1 MAETDRPM
9 FSSVNMA
16 NWRTWLPQAG
26 VMVYLLISI
35 FANIAVLVSAFQT
48 VESLRFNSYFLP
60 YLAGLFYLGAGIWIF
75 SVHRQHIVGRI
86 FTAFCASVALVFGGI
101 FVLKLTQDLPWAW
114 LAGAGIVFGGASFV
128 DFAFQFPQEGDWIT
142 RNSPWR
148 LVPYGIATILAVL
161 IFAGQVGLIFDLDV
175 AFAAAAIVFG
185 LAWLIFR
192 RAKSPSP
199 VEREQINVVLFSSL
213 VSFGPVI
220 LSFISSLIFPE
231 TNRFFSFI
239 LLTLA
244 IFPILV
250 GYVIQRHR
258 LTHSN
263 FILSQTLLFGFMAL
277 LVSLVYALL
286 ASGLGLI
293 FSQGVGPVSPLFTGL
308 IFFALA
314 MCLIPLR
321 NQLEKTINNL
331 FLRGEQ
337 AYQERLQT
345 FSSDLT
351 SLVDLSSIIK
361 ALRQVIETSLVPGKL
376 HIYIFDP
383 LEDQYKITKDL
394 EGRTTSDLN
403 FPAGGALAQ
412 YLNKRKTPLSLGKFE
427 NLPAELNSEKVRI
440 RLLGGNLVVPLPG
453 RERLA
458 GWLVLGSRLSGDEYV
473 SRDFGFL
480 ETLCDQA
487 SLAIERAQVVD
498 NLESRVRQMNALARV
513 AQGINITLTMDDI
526 LELVYAQTTQ
536 IIPAD
541 DFKIFLADSQ
551 SGKSIPIFIVVDNER
566 LTSFENKM
574 LPQGKALEQE
584 VIHQHRSMLTD
595 DYPGECQRRGIS
607 SDLPGVYGW
616 MGVPLSAGAG
626 TIGSMSVGNHDISV
640 SYNREQLNLLQSI
653 ADQAAG
659 AIVKARLL
667 QESQRHA
674 HQLSTLNEVTRQL
687 TSTLNQEPLLL
698 NILESAVEILN
709 CEAGSLL
716 MVDNQTDELVFKVT
730 VGPVA
735 QDLTNLRLPPGTGEA
750 GKAVK
755 TRLPV
760 VVNDVAAS
768 PEWFS
773 KTDKETGFHTH
784 AILVIPLEVKDIVI
798 GVIEVL
804 NKKDGLPFSQ
814 EETELLSA
822 FASQAAVAIENA
834 RLYTSTDQA
843 LAARVEELSVM
854 QRIDRELNTSLDTKH
869 AMQIT
874 LDWAMRQSNANAGL
888 VGTLEEEDGLL
899 IMAWRGYTDE
909 MELYQ
914 NIPLAVKDFYLDTV
928 IESGLPQRIVL
939 PDENYRGL
947 LKEGRS
953 LVIIPIRRESNTIG
967 LILLESILPELPTE
981 DIMVFLTRLSDHA
994 SIAISNAQLYNAV
1007 QSANIAKSEFVS
1019 FVSHELKNPMT
1030 SIKGYTELLA
1040 AGAVG
1045 PVNEAQANF
1054 LVTIRSNVERMSTL
1068 VSDLNDVSRIE
1079 AGRLRLDFKAVVLSE
1094 IAEEVV
1100 RSLRRQIEEKS
1111 QKLTIQLPPELSKVW
1126 ADRSRVVQIV
1136 TNLISNATK
1145 YTQASGEILVQA
1157 ETCDNQWDANGAAR
1171 VVHVWVNDNGIGI
1184 GPDDQKKIFQK
1195 FFRSEDPKTREA
1207 TGTGLGLNITRS
1219 LVEMQGG
1226 RIWFESEF
1234 RKGTTFH
1241 FTLPIAE

>member
-1 MAETDRPM
+1 MVETDRTLV
-9 FSSVNMA
+9 FSAKVA
-16 NWRTWLPQAG
+16 NWRVWLPQS
-26 VMVYLLISI
+26 VVLIFLMISTL
-35 FANIAVLVSAFQT
+35 ANIAVPLYAFT
-48 VESLRFNSYFLP
+48 LSEGFRLNAFFLP
-60 YLAGLFYLGAGIWIF
+60 YLAGLFYLGSSIWIF
-75 SVHRQHIVGRI
+75 SVRRQQTVGKT
-86 FTAFCASVALVFGGI
+86 FSVFCSSVSLVFGGI
-101 FVLKLTQDLPWAW
+101 YVWGLTQNLIWAW
-114 LAGAGIVFGGASFV
+114 LAGIGMVFGGASFI
-128 DFAFQFPQEGDWIT
+128 DFAFEFPHEDSQIAAH
-142 RNSPWR
+142 PLWR
-148 LVPYGIATILAVL
+148 LVPFGAASILMVL
-161 IFAGQVGLIFDLDV
+161 TLITRLGLFFDLDV
-175 AFAAAAIVFG
+175 VFTCAGVLFG
-185 LAWLIFR
+185 LAWLILR
-192 RAKSPSP
+192 RGKTPFP
-199 VEREQINVVLFSSL
+199 FEREQIKLVLLSSL
-213 VSFGPVI
+213 VSLGPVALGFVI
-220 LSFISSLIFPE
+220 SLIFPE
-231 TNRFFSFI
+231 VNHFFPFI

-244 IFPILV
+244 IFPIMV
-250 GYVIQRHR
+250 GYTIHR
-258 LTHSN
+258 YRLIHSS
-263 FILSQTLLFGFMAL
+263 FILSRTLLFGIMAI
-277 LVSLVYALL
+277 LVSVAYALVS
-286 ASGLGLI
+286 SGLALI
-293 FSQGVGPVSPLFTGL
+293 FSQGVGGLSPVFTGL

-321 NQLEKTINNL
+321 NQLDRAINTL

-345 FSSDLT
+345 FSSELT
-351 SLVDLSSIIK
+351 SLVDLQSIIK
-361 ALRQVIETSLVPGKL
+361 ALRQAVEQSLVPGRL
-376 HIYIFDP
+376 HVYVYDP
-383 LEDQYKITKDL
+383 LEDQYKITLDL
-394 EGRTTSDLN
+394 DGRPTSDLN

-412 YLNKRKTPLSLGKFE
+412 FLNRQKTPISLGKLE

-440 RLLGGNLVVPLPG
+440 RLLEGNLVVPLPG
-453 RERLA
+453 RQHLT
-458 GWLVLGSRLSGDEYV
+458 GWLVLGARLSGDAYV
-473 SRDFGFL
+473 SRDFTFL

-487 SLAIERAQVVD
+487 SLAIERAQVVA

-541 DFKIFLADSQ
+541 DFQIFLADLQ
-551 SGKSIPIFIVVDNER
+551 SGMSIPIFIVIDNER
-566 LTSFENKM
+566 ITRLENKI
-574 LPQGKALEQE
+574 LSQGRALEQE
-584 VIHQHRSMLTD
+584 VIRQRRPMLTD
-595 DYPGECQRRGIS
+595 DYASDCQRRGIIPVS
-607 SDLPGVYGW
+607 PGVYGW
-616 MGVPLSAGAG
+616 MGVPLSAGAD
-626 TIGSMSVGNHDISV
+626 TIGAMSVGNRDISV
-640 SYNREQLNLLQSI
+640 TYNREQLNLLQSI

-667 QESQRHA
+667 QDSQRNPR
-674 HQLSTLNEVTRQL
+674 QLSTLNEVTRQL
-687 TSTLNQEPLLL
+687 TSTLDQEPLLL
-698 NILESAVEILN
+698 NILQSAVEILN

-716 MVDNQTDELVFKVT
+716 MVDSQTDELVFRVT

-735 QDLTNLRLPPGTGEA
+735 KNLIDIRLPPGSGEA

-760 VVNDVAAS
+760 VVNDVASS

-773 KTDKETGFHTH
+773 KTDQETGFHTH
-784 AILVIPLEVKDIVI
+784 AILVIPLEVKEKVI

-804 NKKDGLPFSQ
+804 NKKDGFPFSQ
-814 EETELLSA
+814 EEVELLSA

-843 LAARVEELSVM
+843 LAERVEELSVM
-854 QRIDRELNTSLDTKH
+854 QRIDRELNTSLDIKH

-888 VGTLEEEDGLL
+888 VGTLEEDGLL

-914 NIPLAVKDFYLDTV
+914 NIPLSVKDFYLDMV
-928 IESGLPQRIVL
+928 IDSGMPQRTNL
-939 PDENYRGL
+939 PAENHRGL

-953 LVIIPIRRESNTIG
+953 LVITPIRRESNTIG
-967 LILLESILPELPTE
+967 LIILESTSQELPSE

-1079 AGRLRLDFKAVVLSE
+1079 AGRLRLDFKAVALPE
-1094 IAEEVV
+1094 IMEEVV
-1100 RSLRRQIEEKS
+1100 RSLRRQVEEKS
-1111 QKLTIQLPPELSKVW
+1111 QKVSVQLPSDLSSVW
-1126 ADRSRVVQIV
+1126 ADRSRVVQIM
-1136 TNLISNATK
+1136 TNLISNANK
-1145 YTQASGEILVQA
+1145 YTQAGGDILVKA
-1157 ETCDNQWDANGAAR
+1157 ETSDNQWDANGADR
-1171 VVHVWVNDNGIGI
+1171 VVHVWVQDNGIGI
-1184 GPDDQKKIFQK
+1184 SVEDQKKVFQK

-1219 LVEMQGG
+1219 LVELQGG
-1226 RIWFESEF
+1226 RAWFESEF

>member
-1 MAETDRPM
+1 
-9 FSSVNMA
+9 V
-16 NWRTWLPQAG
+16 
-26 VMVYLLISI
+26 
-35 FANIAVLVSAFQT
+35 
-48 VESLRFNSYFLP
+48 
-60 YLAGLFYLGAGIWIF
+60 
-75 SVHRQHIVGRI
+75 
-86 FTAFCASVALVFGGI
+86 
-101 FVLKLTQDLPWAW
+101 
-114 LAGAGIVFGGASFV
+114 
-128 DFAFQFPQEGDWIT
+128 
-142 RNSPWR
+142 
-148 LVPYGIATILAVL
+148 
-161 IFAGQVGLIFDLDV
+161 
-175 AFAAAAIVFG
+175 
-185 LAWLIFR
+185 
-192 RAKSPSP
+192 
-199 VEREQINVVLFSSL
+199 
-213 VSFGPVI
+213 
-220 LSFISSLIFPE
+220 SSLIFPE
-231 TNRFFSFI
+231 VSRFYPFI

-244 IFPILV
+244 IFPIVV
-250 GYVIQRHR
+250 GYTIQRRR
-258 LTHSN
+258 LIHSS
-263 FILSQTLLFGFMAL
+263 FILSRTLLFGFMAI

-293 FSQGVGPVSPLFTGL
+293 FSQGISTLSPVFTGL

-314 MCLIPLR
+314 VCLIPLR
-321 NQLEKTINNL
+321 NQLEKAINNL

-345 FSSDLT
+345 FSSELT
-351 SLVDLSSIIK
+351 SLVDLQSIIK
-361 ALRQVIETSLVPGKL
+361 ALRQVVEKSLVPNRL
-376 HIYIFDP
+376 HIYIYDP
-383 LEDQYKITKDL
+383 LEDQYKITQDL

-403 FPAGGALAQ
+403 FPAEGALAQ
-412 YLNKRKTPLSLGKFE
+412 FLNKRRTPIFLGKLE
-427 NLPAELNSEKVRI
+427 NLPPELNSEKVRI

-453 RERLA
+453 REHLA
-458 GWLVLGSRLSGDEYV
+458 GWLVLGARLSGDAYV
-473 SRDFGFL
+473 SRDFSFL

-541 DFKIFLADSQ
+541 DFQIFLADLQ
-551 SGKSIPIFIVVDNER
+551 SGKSIPIFIVIDNER
-566 LTSFENKM
+566 LINLENKM

-584 VIHQHRSMLTD
+584 VIHQHRSMITD
-595 DYPGECQRRGIS
+595 DYAGECQRRGILAVS
-607 SDLPGVYGW
+607 PGVYGW

-626 TIGSMSVGNHDISV
+626 TIGSMSVGNRDISV

-698 NILESAVEILN
+698 NILQSAVEILN

-716 MVDNQTDELVFKVT
+716 MVDNQTDELVFRVT

-735 QDLTNLRLPPGTGEA
+735 TDLTNVRLPAGSGEA

-760 VVNDVAAS
+760 VVNDVAS
-768 PEWFS
+768 SSEWFS

-804 NKKDGLPFSQ
+804 NKKDGFPFSQ
-814 EETELLSA
+814 EEIELLSA

-874 LDWAMRQSNANAGL
+874 LDWAMRQSNANAGM
-888 VGTLEEEDGLL
+888 VGTLEEDGLP

-914 NIPLAVKDFYLDTV
+914 NIPISAKDFYLESV

-967 LILLESILPELPTE
+967 LIILESISQDLPSE
-981 DIMVFLTRLSDHA
+981 DTMVFLTRLSDHA

-1079 AGRLRLDFKAVVLSE
+1079 AGRMRLDFKAVVLSE
-1094 IAEEVV
+1094 IMDEIV
-1100 RSLRRQIEEKS
+1100 RSLRRQVEEKS
-1111 QKLTIQLPPELSKVW
+1111 QKLTIQLPPGLTSVW

-1145 YTQASGEILVQA
+1145 YTQASGEILVQGEA
-1157 ETCDNQWDANGAAR
+1157 CDNQWDANGAAR
-1171 VVHVWVNDNGIGI
+1171 VVHVWVQDNGIGI
-1184 GPDDQKKIFQK
+1184 GPEDQKKIFQK
-1195 FFRSEDPKTREA
+1195 FFRSEEPKTREA

-1234 RKGTTFH
+1234 RKGATFH

>member
-9 FSSVNMA
+9 GFSAKVA
-16 NWRTWLPQAG
+16 NWQAWLPQA
-26 VMVYLLISI
+26 VALAFLMISI
-35 FANIAVLVSAFQT
+35 LVNIAVPLYAFSAR
-48 VESLRFNSYFLP
+48 EGFNLNAFFLP
-60 YLAGLFYLGAGIWIF
+60 FLAGLFYLGSSIWIF
-75 SVHRQHIVGRI
+75 SVRRQQTVGRI
-86 FTAFCASVALVFGGI
+86 FSFFCASVSLVFGGI
-101 FVLKLTQDLPWAW
+101 YALNLTQNLFWAW
-114 LAGAGIVFGGASFV
+114 LISAGIVLGGASFI
-128 DFAFQFPQEGDWIT
+128 DLAFQFPQEDSRIA
-142 RNSPWR
+142 RNPRWR
-148 LVPYGIATILAVL
+148 LVPYAAAAILAVL
-161 IFAGQVGLIFDLDV
+161 VLFSRSGLLFDIDILFACACV
-175 AFAAAAIVFG
+175 VFG
-185 LAWLIFR
+185 LAWQILR
-192 RAKSPSP
+192 RAHAPSP
-199 VEREQINVVLFSSL
+199 FELEQINVVLLSSL
-213 VSFGPVI
+213 VSLGPVV
-220 LSFISSLIFPE
+220 LGFVVSLIYPGII
-231 TNRFFSFI
+231 RFFPFI

-244 IFPILV
+244 IFPVVVAYAL
-250 GYVIQRHR
+250 QRYR
-258 LTHSN
+258 LIHSN
-263 FILSQTLLFGFMAL
+263 FILSQTLLFGLMAI
-277 LVSLVYALL
+277 LVSVAYALL
-286 ASGLGLI
+286 TSGLGLI
-293 FSQGVGPVSPLFTGL
+293 FSQGIGALSPVFTGL

-314 MCLIPLR
+314 ICLIPLR
-321 NQLEKTINNL
+321 NQLEKAINSL

-337 AYQERLQT
+337 AYQERLQL
-345 FSSDLT
+345 FSAELT
-351 SLVDLSSIIK
+351 SLVDLQSIIR
-361 ALRQVIETSLVPGKL
+361 ALRQSVEKSLVPDRL
-376 HIYIFDP
+376 HIYIYDP
-383 LEDQYKITKDL
+383 LEDQYKITQDL
-394 EGRTTSDLN
+394 EGRATSDLN
-403 FPAGGALAQ
+403 FQASGALAQ
-412 YLNKRKTPLSLGKFE
+412 YLNQQKTSIFLGRLE
-427 NLPAELNSEKVRI
+427 NLPSELKSEKVRI

-458 GWLVLGSRLSGDEYV
+458 GWLVLGARLSGDAYV
-473 SRDFGFL
+473 SRDFSFL

-541 DFKIFLADSQ
+541 DFHIFLADLQ
-551 SGKSIPIFIVVDNER
+551 TGKSIPIFVVIDNER
-566 LTSFENKM
+566 LTSLENKM
-574 LPQGKALEQE
+574 LSQGKALEQE
-584 VIHQHRSMLTD
+584 IIHQHRPMLTD
-595 DYPGECQRRGIS
+595 DYAGECQRRGIA
-607 SDLPGVYGW
+607 PAPAGVYGW
-616 MGVPLSAGAG
+616 MGVPLSAGAD
-626 TIGSMSVGNHDISV
+626 TIGAMSVGNRDIANT
-640 SYNREQLNLLQSI
+640 YNREQLNLLQSI

-687 TSTLNQEPLLL
+687 TSTLDQEPLLL
-698 NILESAVEILN
+698 NILQSAVEILN

-716 MVDNQTDELVFKVT
+716 MVDNQTDELVFRVT

-735 QDLTNLRLPPGTGEA
+735 QDLSNVRLPPGTGEA

-804 NKKDGLPFSQ
+804 NKKDGFPFSP
-814 EETELLSA
+814 EEVELLSA

-843 LAARVEELSVM
+843 LALRVEELSVM

-888 VGTLEEEDGLL
+888 VGTLEEDGLL

-914 NIPLAVKDFYLDTV
+914 NIPLSVKDFFLESV

-939 PDENYRGL
+939 PDDNHRGL
-947 LKEGRS
+947 LKDGLG
-953 LVIIPIRRESNTIG
+953 LVIVPIRRESNTIG
-967 LILLESILPELPTE
+967 LIILESISGKLPSE
-981 DIMVFLTRLSDHA
+981 DTMVFLTRLSDHA

-1054 LVTIRSNVERMSTL
+1054 LVTIKSNVERMSTL

-1079 AGRLRLDFKAVVLSE
+1079 AGRMRLDFKAVFLSD
-1094 IAEEVV
+1094 IMDEVT
-1100 RSLRRQIEEKS
+1100 RSLRRQIEDKS
-1111 QKLTIQLPPELSKVW
+1111 QKLTFQLPEQLTSMW

-1145 YTQASGEILVQA
+1145 YTQSGGTILVQA
-1157 ETCDNQWDANGAAR
+1157 ESCTNQWDPNGAAR
-1171 VVHVWVNDNGIGI
+1171 VVHVWVQDNGTGI
-1184 GPDDQKKIFQK
+1184 SAEDQKKIFIK
-1195 FFRSEDPKTREA
+1195 FFRSEDPKTREVP
-1207 TGTGLGLNITRS
+1207 GTGLGLNITRS

>member
-9 FSSVNMA
+9 VSSA
-16 NWRTWLPQAG
+16 KLTNWRTWLAQAG
-26 VMVYLLISI
+26 VMAYLVISI
-35 FANIAVLVSAFQT
+35 FANIAVPVSAVNT
-48 VESLRFNSYFLP
+48 VAGFKFNSFFLP
-60 YLAGLFYLGAGIWIF
+60 YLVGLFYLGASIWIF
-75 SVHRQHIVGRI
+75 SVRRQQTVGRI
-86 FTAFCASVALVFGGI
+86 FTAFCASIALVFGAI
-101 FVLKLTQDLPWAW
+101 FALKLTPNLLWAW
-114 LAGAGIVFGGASFV
+114 LAGAGIVFGGACFV
-128 DFAFQFPQEGDWIT
+128 DFAFQFPQEGDWIA
-142 RNSPWR
+142 RHLLWR
-148 LVPYGIATILAVL
+148 FIPYGVASLLAVF
-161 IFAGQVGLIFDLDV
+161 IFVGQIGLFFNIDV
-175 AFAAAAIVFG
+175 VFASACIIFG
-185 LAWLIFR
+185 LSWLLFR

-199 VEREQINVVLFSSL
+199 VEREQINVVLLSSL
-213 VSFGPVI
+213 VSLGPVV
-220 LSFISSLIFPE
+220 LGFITGLVFPE
-231 TNRFFSFI
+231 INRFVSFI

-244 IFPILV
+244 IFPVMV
-250 GYVIQRHR
+250 GHTIQRHR

-286 ASGLGLI
+286 ASGFGLI
-293 FSQGVGPVSPLFTGL
+293 FSQGLGAISPVFTGL

-321 NQLEKTINNL
+321 NQLEKAINNM

-345 FSSDLT
+345 FSSELT
-351 SLVDLSSIIK
+351 SLVDLPSIIK
-361 ALRQVIETSLVPGKL
+361 ALRQVVETSLVPGKL
-376 HIYIFDP
+376 HVYIYDP
-383 LEDQYKITKDL
+383 LEDQYKITRDL
-394 EGRTTSDLN
+394 EGHTTSDLN

-412 YLNKRKTPLSLGKFE
+412 YLNKRKTPLFLGKLE
-427 NLPAELNSEKVRI
+427 NLPADLNSEKVRI
-440 RLLGGNLVVPLPG
+440 LLLGGNLVVPLPG
-453 RERLA
+453 RDRLA
-458 GWLVLGSRLSGDEYV
+458 GWLVLGPRLSGDEYV

-541 DFKIFLADSQ
+541 DFKIFLSDSQ

-566 LTSFENKM
+566 FTSLENKL
-574 LPQGKALEQE
+574 LPRGKALEQE
-584 VIHQHRSMLTD
+584 VIHQHRPMLTD
-595 DYPGECQRRGIS
+595 DYPGECQRRGIN
-607 SDLPGVYGW
+607 SDMPGVYGW

-626 TIGSMSVGNHDISV
+626 TIGSMSVGNRAISV

-735 QDLTNLRLPPGTGEA
+735 QDLTNVRLPPGTGEA

-755 TRLPV
+755 SRLPV

-773 KTDKETGFHTH
+773 ETDKETGFHTH

-814 EETELLSA
+814 EEVELLSA

-874 LDWAMRQSNANAGL
+874 LDWAMRQSNANAGM
-888 VGTLEEEDGLL
+888 VGTLEEEGLF

-914 NIPLAVKDFYLDTV
+914 NIPLAVKDFYLDAV
-928 IESGLPQRIVL
+928 IESGLPQRIIL

-947 LKEGRS
+947 LKDGRS

-967 LILLESILPELPTE
+967 LILLESILSELPTE

-1079 AGRLRLDFKAVVLSE
+1079 AGRMRLDFKAVVLSE
-1094 IAEEVV
+1094 ITEEVV

-1111 QKLTIQLPPELSKVW
+1111 QKLVIELAPELSKVW

-1145 YTQASGEILVQA
+1145 YTQPSGEIQVQA
-1157 ETCDNQWDANGAAR
+1157 ETCDNQWDLNGAAR
-1171 VVHVWVNDNGIGI
+1171 VVHVWVQDNGIGI

-1226 RIWFESEF
+1226 RIWFDSEF